1 VASPPPP
8 APDLGPLV
16 ARLAALEARPAGAA
30 PQQIAAIEATQARLR
45 AATAI
50 GAALAAGQPLA
61 APLRLL
67 PSGSEAPAPLAA
79 FASSPPPTE
88 LELRRDFPAA
98 ARAARAAP
106 GEADADAMSA
116 VQRFLGGLV
125 TLRRGEEVVVGDAD
139 AAALATAEARL
150 GEGHLAAAV
159 AALAPLSS
167 PAARA
172 MAPWKTKAEGLLA
185 ARRALLALMAS

>member
-1 VASPPPP
+1 
-8 APDLGPLV
+8 
-16 ARLAALEARPAGAA
+16 
-30 PQQIAAIEATQARLR
+30 
-45 AATAI
+45 
-50 GAALAAGQPLA
+50 
-61 APLRLL
+61 LRLL